1 MLERTQFVTA
11 RKSLTNILYKKS
23 ENWELSKCA
32 CALNFSVH
40 AEVLDTI
47 TETTSQKIAI
57 VNVIC
62 RP

>member
-1 MLERTQFVTA
+1 M
-11 RKSLTNILYKKS
+11 
-23 ENWELSKCA
+23 

-47 TETTSQKIAI
+47 TETTIQKLAI